1 MDIKTNLEQ
10 YLKIIDEDIKDLCLN
25 GLALGRNNA
34 IAVSVLKDVREDIRQ
49 ILKGEIVKRAD

>member
-10 YLKIIDEDIKDLCLN
+10 YLKTIDEDIKSLCLN
-25 GLALGRNNA
+25 GLALGRGNA
-34 IAVSVLKDVREDIRQ
+34 IAVSVLQDVRKDIRQ